1 MTNYEEW
8 CQIIAVI
15 SDENEK
21 NPVKR
26 DIQNTVY
33 LGLIAKNLA
42 RIADA
47 LEGKNAASKAEYN
60 RGKNEGLE
68 EAMQRM
74 SNMGFCQTAD
84 YYYGVGDAI
93 KICKDIQRE
102 TKGAENAAD

>member
-1 MTNYEEW
+1 ML
-8 CQIIAVI
+8 IFILGFIAGGMI
-15 SDENEK
+15 GAGAMALLQARRASE
-21 NPVKR
+21 
-26 DIQNTVY
+26 Y
-33 LGLIAKNLA
+33 AA

-47 LEGKNAASKAEYN
+47 LEGKNAASTAEYN